1 MGGSMRGIEVIPSA
15 SRLVTSLRD
24 LGYDLLQAVA
34 DIVDNSIEAGATVV
48 KIDFEFMG
56 DDSWLRI
63 SDNGSGMSKAKLLEA
78 MRYGSDRDYDGETG
92 LGKFGLGM
100 KTASLSQCQ
109 RLTVAS
115 RSSATRASISG
126 YSWDLKHIQRTN
138 RWEVLEIPPDLLSLP
153 LFQQLRDSTG
163 TVVVWSCLDR
173 ILGHKDPYG
182 DQQQKELYKIFREL
196 EEHLSMVFH
205 KFLSGQL
212 DRKKL
217 KIYISGNLIKPW
229 DPFCI
234 DQPETI
240 RSDTF
245 THPVVEDGKT
255 GAINFEPFILPR
267 EDQFNSSAAHKLG
280 AGPKKWNDQ
289 QGFYFYRAGRMIQ
302 SGGWSGLR
310 SRDEHIKLARIA
322 VRFSPSLDDTLKIN
336 VAKMRVQ
343 LPPAIIDKIRD
354 QIKEVI
360 GEATT
365 RYRQTGKTAVPNPP
379 GPAPRPSP
387 PDTKKSIS
395 VLMLTEDQ
403 WASRLL
409 VAATSQERP
418 FVQKAI
424 TRLKSQTRK

>member
-1 MGGSMRGIEVIPSA
+1 MRGIEVVPSA
-15 SRLVTSLRD
+15 KRLITSLRD
-24 LGYDLLQAVA
+24 LGYDLPQAVA
-34 DIVDNSIEAGATVV
+34 DIVDNSIEAGATVI
-48 KIDFEFMG
+48 KIDLEFLG

-63 SDNGSGMSKAKLLEA
+63 SDNGRGMSKTKLLEA
-78 MRYGSDRDYDGETG
+78 MRYGSDGEYDGETS

-126 YSWDLKHIQRTN
+126 YLWDLKHIQRTN
-138 RWEVLEIPPDLLSLP
+138 RWEVLELPPDELSLS
-153 LFQQLRDSTG
+153 LYQQLRDSTG
-163 TVVVWSCLDR
+163 TVVVWNRLDR
-173 ILGHKDPYG
+173 ILDYKHPSGAT
-182 DQQQKELYKIFREL
+182 QQRQFSAIFREL
-196 EEHLSMVFH
+196 EAHLSMVFH

-212 DRKKL
+212 ARKKL
-217 KIYISGNLIKPW
+217 KIYICGNPIEAW
-229 DPFCI
+229 DPFCTT
-234 DQPETI
+234 QSETI
-240 RSDTF
+240 KCDTF
-245 THPVVEDGKT
+245 AHPVVEDGKA

-267 EDQFNSSAAHKLG
+267 EDQFDSPEAHKLG

-289 QGFYFYRAGRMIQ
+289 QGFYFYRADRMIQ

-310 SRDEHIKLARIA
+310 TRDEHIKLARIA
-322 VRFSPSLDDTLKIN
+322 VRFSPSLDDALKIN

-343 LPPAIIDKIRD
+343 LPPAIIEKIRD
-354 QIKEVI
+354 QIKVVV
-360 GEATT
+360 GQATT
-365 RYRQTGKTAVPNPP
+365 RYRQSAQTAVSNPP
-379 GPAPRPSP
+379 GTAAHPSP

-395 VLMLTEDQ
+395 VPMLTEDQ

-424 TRLKSQTRK
+424 NRLKSQTRK